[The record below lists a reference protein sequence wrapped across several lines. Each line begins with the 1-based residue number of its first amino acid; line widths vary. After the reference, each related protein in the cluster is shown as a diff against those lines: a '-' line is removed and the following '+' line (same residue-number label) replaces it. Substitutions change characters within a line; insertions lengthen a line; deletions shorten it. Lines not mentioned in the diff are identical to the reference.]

1 MPETIFE
8 TRTKIV
14 GVTRG
19 NRQELLEELSEY
31 DEIELVREPNNPHD
45 PNAIAVL
52 NPDGKKLGYIRAG
65 LAEELS
71 RLMELYPDSVL
82 LGDIIEV
89 TGGEGGKNYGCNIE
103 ISMIQS
109 NDENYKASTIAQK
122 DRTANIIG
130 NICLVLCIPFLI
142 MLFSGKILLILLGFL
157 GLAFFGTAG
166 AIFKF
171 VVS

>member
-1 MPETIFE
+1 METIFE

-52 NPDGKKLGYIRAG
+52 NPDGEKLGYIRAG
-65 LAEELS
+65 LARDLVAY
-71 RLMELYPDSVL
+71 MELYPNSILVGEIL
-82 LGDIIEV
+82 EITGDEV
-89 TGGEGGKNYGCNIE
+89 GKNYGCNIE
-103 ISMIQS
+103 ISMIHS
-109 NDENYKASTIAQK
+109 NDENHKASTIAKK

-157 GLAFFGTAG
+157 GLVFFGTVG

-171 VVS
+171 VIS